1 MEVWVRSQD
10 KEQLVKTN
18 DLRYRREEKKKTKP
32 FGDFEEAQLFCDY
45 DIVEKHYIYSDRFDI
60 LGEYPTKE
68 RCLEIIDEIQKL
80 LYSDFIIVRNCAVDE
95 SVAEYLKPT
104 KAIAYQADNKS
115 PSIEYHEKN
124 VVVYEMP
131 KE

>member
-1 MEVWVRSQD
+1 MEIWVRSQD

-18 DLRYRREEKKKTKP
+18 DFRYKREEKKKTKP
-32 FGDFEEAQLFCDY
+32 FGDFEEARLFCDY

-80 LYSDFIIVRNCAVDE
+80 LCQTLMVVRNLE
-95 SVAEYLKPT
+95 NKPT
-104 KAIAYQADNKS
+104 LE
-115 PSIEYHEKN
+115 IEN
-124 VVVYEMP
+124 IDTSVVVYEMP
-131 KE
+131 RE

>member
-1 MEVWVRSQD
+1 MEVWVRNMWKHGLYKVD
-10 KEQLVKTN
+10 GVVAREVNGKWEIT
-18 DLRYRREEKKKTKP
+18 DLRSVLP
-32 FGDFEEAQLFCDY
+32 
-45 DIVEKHYIYSDRFDI
+45 

-80 LYSDFIIVRNCAVDE
+80 LYSDFIIIRNCAVDE

-115 PSIEYHEKN
+115 PSIEYHEQS

-131 KE
+131 ME